1 MKKYHKQATGKRT
14 GQWVRCRAA
23 KCRLKTSHINEFEF
37 EQLRNRALVNREI
50 ATTHDG
56 DARLVAGRVKEALE
70 RPYIPVSS
78 FGYPAAT
85 ADAKADTEEA
95 TRLIQDGS
103 EEEMEAF
110 VERRI
115 NADAFTE
122 LLVRRKGNQ
131 EALETLTADRDV
143 LLKRWESDQ
152 KFSYEDVRQKELMMN
167 DVNEEL
173 ILLGRQINEYKDISA
188 PVVSRIADLEEERM
202 RANGEWLEYDEDAL
216 NNMSRTATFE
226 SGTREWLEQRQGGAG
241 GSDIGPIVGVHGTY
255 NSRADIMDSKINPI
269 TDEQVEEQSGGHSEF
284 SGAAGRGNAWEKR
297 IFLDVKKRHPELN
310 VTFCKASW
318 KNNTNQFQFANFDGL
333 LVDENGVPDGILEI
347 KTASVAGKWGKP
359 EDGLDGVPATYRT
372 QVLWYAQAAGFK
384 RGMVAV
390 MIDDRE
396 YREYHFTMTPEL
408 EEEANR
414 NLEKVRAFM
423 AEVEARKNGTWGTRT
438 RSRGFSLNALNSSL
452 VNREK
457 KEIFAEVAMMRGTA
471 PETVQAE
478 FVSGFDNEN
487 RKDRAFVESRLRNLY
502 VETAKK
508 TNLPDYVGVD
518 LETAGSVP
526 TNGRILEFGASLR
539 TGYAGEV
546 GGTVV
551 CEKEKLSKLYGLS
564 RKTLAARSTG
574 NSDVH
579 GIMEGQVA
587 KKRQF
592 NNPVEGARVL
602 TMLKQANF
610 MLAHNASFENRWM
623 STHVPGYADAVRN
636 GEIGI
641 VDSAKLNRRLFSDST
656 PNDKLESYT
665 ARFDVPYINSHRAY
679 ADTVMMSISYERM
692 LKELRT
698 TA

>member
-1 MKKYHKQATGKRT
+1 MKKYHKQSKGKRS
-14 GQWVRCRAA
+14 GEWVRCRAA
-23 KCRLKTSHINEFEF
+23 KCRLNGEHINEFEHQ
-37 EQLRNRALVNREI
+37 QLRNAASVKRKLASTQDAAVRERFERI
-50 ATTHDG
+50 
-56 DARLVAGRVKEALE
+56 KEAME
-70 RPYIPVSS
+70 RPYVPVSS
-78 FGYPAAT
+78 FGYPAAMT
-85 ADAKADTEEA
+85 DAEADTAEA
-95 TRLIQDGS
+95 SRLISEGS

-110 VERRI
+110 LSRRI
-115 NADAFTE
+115 NAEAFTE
-122 LLVRRKGNQ
+122 LLARRKSNQ
-131 EALETLTADRDV
+131 EVLETLTADRDV
-143 LLKRWESDQ
+143 LLKQWQSDGQ
-152 KFSYEDVRQKELMMN
+152 FFYEDVRQKELMMN

-188 PVVSRIADLEEERM
+188 PVVSRVADLEEERM
-202 RANGEWLEYDEDAL
+202 RANGEWLEYDEETL
-216 NNMSRTATFE
+216 NDLSRTAMFD
-226 SGTREWLEQRQGGAG
+226 SGTREWLEQRQNGAG

-269 TDEQVEEQSGGHSEF
+269 TDEQVEEQGSGHSEF

-318 KNNTNQFQFANFDGL
+318 KNNNNPFQFANFDGL
-333 LVDENGVPDGILEI
+333 LVDENGKPDGILEI

-414 NLEKVRAFM
+414 NLEKVRTFM
-423 AEVEARKNGTWGTRT
+423 TEVDARKNGTWEART

-452 VNREK
+452 ANREK

-471 PETVQAE
+471 PETVEQE
-478 FVSGFDNEN
+478 FAAGFDDEN
-487 RKDRAFVESRLRNLY
+487 RKDRTFVESRLRNLY
-502 VETAKK
+502 VETAKR
-508 TNLPDYVGVD
+508 TDLPDYVGVD

-539 TGYAGEV
+539 TGYSGDA

-574 NSDVH
+574 NSEVH

-592 NNPVEGARVL
+592 SNPVEGARVL
-602 TMLKQANF
+602 TMLKRANF

-623 STHVPGYADAVRN
+623 KTYVPGYADAVRK

-692 LKELRT
+692 LKELR
-698 TA
+698 ASV